1 MNFIEFSAPKNI
13 EYFLKDVLPIPAKLN
28 IPDWFKKLN
37 HTPKLKT
44 VKGCMP
50 FLDALTAGYILKMP
64 QDLYLKHNVLNK
76 ETKKFDSFFQYSI
89 QGQQGE
95 MYNLNNETPQIH
107 PSHQLEGSPLLKKN
121 SKENK
126 LPFYK
131 ILNPFHIKTPKG
143 YSCLFIPPLNN
154 KDDRFE
160 IISGIVDTDIFQTEI
175 NFPFFVNTDKYPSLE
190 TTIQRGTPYV
200 QVIPFKR
207 DEWKFKVEFQ
217 KRTSLSTKEPFH
229 VFKKLINNY
238 KTFVW
243 NKKKWR

>member
-1 MNFIEFSAPKNI
+1 MILFFNI
-13 EYFLKDVLPIPAKLN
+13 LFKD
-28 IPDWFKKLN
+28 
-37 HTPKLKT
+37 
-44 VKGCMP
+44 
-50 FLDALTAGYILKMP
+50 
-64 QDLYLKHNVLNK
+64 NK
-76 ETKKFDSFFQYSI
+76 EKL
-89 QGQQGE
+89 
-95 MYNLNNETPQIH
+95 YNLNNETPQIH

-175 NFPFFVNTDKYPSLE
+175 NFPFLVNTDKYPSLE

-207 DEWKFKVEFQ
+207 DEWKFK
-217 KRTSLSTKEPFH
+217 LN
-229 VFKKLINNY
+229 FKKELLYQLKNLFMFSKN
-238 KTFVW
+238 
-243 NKKKWR
+243 